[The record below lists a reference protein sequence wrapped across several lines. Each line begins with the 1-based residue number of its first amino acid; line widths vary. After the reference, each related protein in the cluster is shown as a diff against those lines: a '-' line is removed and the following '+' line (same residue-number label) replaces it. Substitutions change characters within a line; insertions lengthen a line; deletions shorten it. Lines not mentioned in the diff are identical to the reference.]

1 MSLGRRDHMKHTPHV
16 TTHRH
21 ADDPQYQHRLAL
33 LSVFFLLTA
42 ASSCAFEL
50 RFDVR
55 LLVCLCLASLCF
67 LLLAGFCVVLLAPCC
82 FLCVCVCVCPATSE
96 GRSSCHVGS
105 RLINNHDKPP
115 LPFLKTA
122 PRNCVACPCP
132 SPQKTAPRHFCNKG
146 QCQNKEKP

>member
-1 MSLGRRDHMKHTPHV
+1 MKHTPHV

-82 FLCVCVCVCPATSE
+82 FLCVCVCVC
-96 GRSSCHVGS
+96 V
-105 RLINNHDKPP
+105 LP
-115 LPFLKTA
+115 LQKGEALAILAQDLSIVTTN
-122 PRNCVACPCP
+122 RP
-132 SPQKTAPRHFCNKG
+132 SPF
-146 QCQNKEKP
+146 